1 VGAILAL
8 AAAALFGA
16 LGAATR
22 KRAARLANESEERL
36 PVGAD
41 GIIAGAQPIEL
52 DAAHAS
58 APGQARSAS
67 PRDNPAVLVLHGG
80 GDTPQTLRYL
90 AAFLNA
96 RGYAVE
102 VPLLSGHG
110 RTVRDF
116 ARVRA
121 DDWIA
126 EARARFRALRQK
138 HDWVGLVGLS
148 MGGALAARVAAET
161 PDLPALCLLAPYVS
175 MPRHVAVAAR
185 LAPLWAPL
193 VPYVRSTDGS
203 GQASIHDGVELS
215 RSLAYGVF
223 TPAALRALHA
233 TVQFGAA
240 ALPRIAAPTLMVQS
254 RSDNR
259 IRAQSGQEAFD
270 RIGAREKELV
280 WLDGAGHVIT
290 VDFGRERVFELVADW
305 LERHHRP
312 ERAIA

>member
-1 VGAILAL
+1 VGAMLAL

-16 LGAATR
+16 LGVATR
-22 KRAARLANESEERL
+22 KRAVRLADESEERL

-41 GIIAGAQPIEL
+41 GIIVGAQPIEL

-58 APGQARSAS
+58 APGHGRPPS

-90 AAFLNA
+90 ASYLHG

-110 RTVRDF
+110 RTVREF
-116 ARVRA
+116 ARVYA
-121 DDWIA
+121 EDWIA
-126 EARARFRALRQK
+126 EARTKFRALRQE
-138 HDWVGLVGLS
+138 HDWVALVGLS
-148 MGGALAARVAAET
+148 MGGALAARIAAET

-175 MPRHVAVAAR
+175 MPRHIAVAAR

-203 GQASIHDGVELS
+203 GKASIHDSDELS

-223 TPAALRALHA
+223 TPAALRALQA
-233 TVQFGAA
+233 TVQLGAA
-240 ALPRIAAPTLMVQS
+240 ALPRIVAPTLMVQS

-259 IRAQSGQEAFD
+259 ISEESGQQTFE

-290 VDFGRERVFELVADW
+290 VDFGRERVFELVVDW